1 MNPASRSLNLPGQH
15 EYHGA
20 PFPLALEVTAD
31 SLEDACTWI
40 TENATDL
47 DAQAA
52 AHGEEISLHRHVVGR
67 QEYWMQL
74 KDQRL
79 PRRAVPLF
87 NCLGARVIA

>member
-31 SLEDACTWI
+31 SLEDACAWI

-52 AHGEEISLHRHVVGR
+52 AHGACFCAVCP
-67 QEYWMQL
+67 W
-74 KDQRL
+74 
-79 PRRAVPLF
+79 PRRKNSMPP
-87 NCLGARVIA
+87 